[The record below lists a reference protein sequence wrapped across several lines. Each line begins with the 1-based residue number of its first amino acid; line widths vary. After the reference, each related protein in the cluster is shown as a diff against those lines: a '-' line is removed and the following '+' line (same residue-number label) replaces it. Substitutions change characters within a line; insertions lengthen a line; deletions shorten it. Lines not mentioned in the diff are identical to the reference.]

1 MRMNPAEIAE
11 LQQLLEG
18 IASMQQ
24 PADEGADAAADRAG
38 GGGDDFRTRERT
50 SEPEGGAVRQ
60 DPPAATLE
68 LDDYEE
74 LESEEII
81 ALLGSM
87 ERRELEALR
96 QLESGSRARPSVL
109 QAIDSVLARVPAA
122 G

>member
-1 MRMNPAEIAE
+1 MHRPEPDQAVAEPPPPQPEAEPAPD
-11 LQQLLEG
+11 Q
-18 IASMQQ
+18 
-24 PADEGADAAADRAG
+24 
-38 GGGDDFRTRERT
+38 
-50 SEPEGGAVRQ
+50 
-60 DPPAATLE
+60 PAATWE

-96 QLESGSRARPSVL
+96 ELESDSRARPSVL
-109 QAIDSVLARVPAA
+109 HAIDSVLARAPAA